1 MQGFQASEYKDLS
14 IGEQVIECAQSVFS
28 VLGPGHSESVYHRSM
43 EVALRCAGIQYET
56 ERVLPITY
64 RGHVVGNFRCD
75 LIIDDLIVELKAVS
89 RLGGREDLQ
98 AENYLR
104 FSGKP
109 TALLLNFGSALESK
123 MVRLPVVGYQVE
135 TQEPHG
141 LDEGDTMHHLSD
153 H

>member
-1 MQGFQASEYKDLS
+1 MNELHEIPVDDQ
-14 IGEQVIECAQSVFS
+14 IIECAESVFT

-56 ERVLPITY
+56 ERVLPISY

-75 LIIDDLIVELKAVS
+75 LIVNDLIIELKAVV
-89 RLGGREDLQ
+89 RLGQREELQ

-109 TALLLNFGSALESK
+109 RALLLNFGSALETK
-123 MVRLPVVGYQVE
+123 TVTLPIPGDLGLHPV
-135 TQEPHG
+135 PHG
-141 LDEGDTMHHLSD
+141 PVEDGTEHHPFVV
-153 H
+153 

>member
-1 MQGFQASEYKDLS
+1 MQFTDVS
-14 IGEQVIECAQSVFS
+14 IIDQLVACAESVFS

-75 LIIDDLIVELKAVS
+75 LIVDDVIVELKAVS
-89 RLGGREDLQ
+89 RLGYREDLQ
-98 AENYLR
+98 AENYLK

-109 TALLLNFGSALESK
+109 IALLLNFGSTLESK
-123 MVRLPVVGYQVE
+123 TVKLPLAEYQQE
-135 TQEPHG
+135 SPEPHG
-141 LDEGDTMHHLSD
+141 LDVDDTLHHLSD